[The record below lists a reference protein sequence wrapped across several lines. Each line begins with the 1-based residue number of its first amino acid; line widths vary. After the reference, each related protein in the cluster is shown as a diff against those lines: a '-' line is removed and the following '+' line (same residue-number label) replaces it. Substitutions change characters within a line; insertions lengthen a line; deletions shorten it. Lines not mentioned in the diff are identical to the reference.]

1 MSNASFTKG
10 TPKQG
15 VESDSGIASRR
26 AEDDSLQP
34 YFANESALN
43 FENPL
48 PNFDTALVFTGD
60 QMKSLSQSS
69 QQSTSTAATA
79 TAGTNIKNELLITA
93 VRESGEDYS
102 VPSPIQ
108 TDKKYALK
116 AEIARLQD
124 DNQRLR
130 LKLGKST
137 EVELSEKITQR
148 FEQNEDQISALTTKL
163 KTLEST
169 VHAQGKG
176 IERLSMQLHQVNT
189 TADNTG
195 NQTMYPGSEASQLTE
210 TPSLQRQPTAS
221 QDCAHQEEEDIYESH
236 KADFSGNPFALKG
249 NKNYICSMHSV

>member
-26 AEDDSLQP
+26 AEDDSQP
-34 YFANESALN
+34 YFANESAA
-43 FENPL
+43 FESPL
-48 PNFDTALVFTGD
+48 PNFDTASVFTGD

-69 QQSTSTAATA
+69 QQSTSTAAT
-79 TAGTNIKNELLITA
+79 GTNIKNESLITA
-93 VRESGEDYS
+93 VCESGEDYS

-108 TDKKYALK
+108 TDTQYALK

-148 FEQNEDQISALTTKL
+148 CEQNEDQISALTTKL

-176 IERLSMQLHQVNT
+176 IERLGMQLHQVST

-195 NQTMYPGSEASQLTE
+195 NQTIYPGSEAGQLTE

-249 NKNYICSMHSV
+249 NKNYNLCICSMHSV